1 MTTIASMLR
10 KFQSLDLRSE
20 VPRIIEQTSPIIEK
34 LNKSQLYEH
43 SVDRDG
49 EPLRLY
55 ASLSYALEKNRR
67 NPKPGF
73 GRPDLFNEGSFFAQF
88 FTVVGS
94 NTFETSSRDSKTSG
108 LVAKYSADIFGLTK
122 ENKSK
127 YANETLFEGIK
138 SYIITKT
145 GVGFS

>member
-1 MTTIASMLR
+1 MTTINSMLQ
-10 KFQSLDLRSE
+10 KFQSLNLRSE
-20 VPRIIEQTSPIIEK
+20 VPRLIEQTSSTIEK
-34 LNKSQLYEH
+34 LNKEQLYD
-43 SVDRDG
+43 SSIDRNG

-73 GRPDLFNEGSFFAQF
+73 GRPDLFNEGSFFSQF
-88 FTVVGS
+88 FTVVGA

-108 LVAKYSADIFGLTK
+108 LVAKYSTEIFGLTK

-138 SYIITKT
+138 GYIIAKT